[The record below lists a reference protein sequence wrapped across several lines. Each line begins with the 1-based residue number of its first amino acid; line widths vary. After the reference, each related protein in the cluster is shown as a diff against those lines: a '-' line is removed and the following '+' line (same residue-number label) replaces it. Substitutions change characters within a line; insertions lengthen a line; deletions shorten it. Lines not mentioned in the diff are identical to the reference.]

1 MPVIELSEHKW
12 GQVMACMA
20 YAPGRECIGLL
31 NEMSAQLTAQIQ
43 VAMPPPPRPIDAGNS
58 KEATNGQ

>member
-1 MPVIELSEHKW
+1 
-12 GQVMACMA
+12 MACMA

-43 VAMPPPPRPIDAGNS
+43 TAMPTPPRPIEAATGNS
-58 KEATNGQ
+58 KEAHHE